1 MESNE
6 KKLINGCVKKD
17 KKAQR
22 QLYELYKV
30 SLFRICLR
38 YAKDRPEAEDML
50 QDGFVKIM
58 ADIHQYRGE
67 GALGGWMRRVMV
79 NTALQH
85 IRKQN
90 RQGYTVEIT
99 EIADTYQ
106 ADEVILSDLRAKA
119 LTQLIQKLP
128 SGYRAVFNMY
138 VIEGFSHKEIA
149 EQMEVTEST
158 SKSQLSKAK
167 AMLRK
172 MLERNLVG

>member
-1 MESNE
+1 
-6 KKLINGCVKKD
+6 
-17 KKAQR
+17 
-22 QLYELYKV
+22 
-30 SLFRICLR
+30 
-38 YAKDRPEAEDML
+38 
-50 QDGFVKIM
+50 
-58 ADIHQYRGE
+58 
-67 GALGGWMRRVMV
+67 MV

-99 EIADTYQ
+99 EIADTHQ

-128 SGYRAVFNMY
+128 PGYRAVFNMY

>member
-1 MESNE
+1 MESDE

-38 YAKDRPEAEDML
+38 YAKDRPEAEDIL

-99 EIADTYQ
+99 EIADTHQ

-128 SGYRAVFNMY
+128 PGYRAVFNMY

>member
-128 SGYRAVFNMY
+128 PGYRAVFNMY